1 MKQLLLSFLFCPFFL
16 FGQNSA
22 STYIIPKGCTQMFS
36 IETDSAFFNGTITAE
51 KNKYVL
57 WDDTI
62 KGIFY
67 LHISWPSNPTGS
79 RIPINRYEMKGRML
93 VLSHSKVSDFY
104 TEINTVTGD
113 IKEYFGGF
121 ISKHL
126 VARTKTWHYQCIMP
140 SNYFFE

>member
-1 MKQLLLSFLFCPFFL
+1 
-16 FGQNSA
+16 
-22 STYIIPKGCTQMFS
+22 MFS